1 MFMGRPFVISASV
14 PENEVHVV
22 DAGGNTS
29 VMTIATT
36 LEEMAES
43 MFQSE
48 LMTIKKSDR
57 EES

>member
-1 MFMGRPFVISASV
+1 MGKPLVISASV

-22 DAGGNTS
+22 DEGGVTS
-29 VMTIATT
+29 VIPMATT

-43 MFQSE
+43 VFQSE
-48 LMTIKKSDR
+48 LMTMKRSDR